1 MQVLGSSISRSRLKL
16 DPRTKLVLLLVVS
29 TVIVTGGGGE
39 VMPWVKLLLMVV
51 PPLLFIADGRLKGA
65 FAYVALIVFFALA
78 STYLIPYTEGF
89 FNLLFSMFY
98 VIVSRIMP
106 SIMMGW
112 YFISTTSVSEFV
124 CAMEKMHVPQSVIIP
139 ISVVFRF
146 FPTVIEEFGFINDAM
161 RMRGVKFG
169 GSKVGSLVEYRII
182 PMMMCSL
189 KIGEELSA
197 SALTRGLGAPIKRTN
212 ICIVGFGAVD
222 IIALLFSS
230 AVLLVYVLNKLGIV

>member
-1 MQVLGSSISRSRLKL
+1 
-16 DPRTKLVLLLVVS
+16 
-29 TVIVTGGGGE
+29 
-39 VMPWVKLLLMVV
+39 MPWVKFVLMLV
-51 PPLLFIADGRLKGA
+51 PPLLFIADGRPKGA
-65 FAYVALIVFFALA
+65 LVYVALIALFALA
-78 STYLIPYTEGF
+78 STYLMPYLQGF

-98 VIVSRIMP
+98 VIVSRMMP

-124 CAMEKMHVPQSVIIP
+124 CAMERMHVPQSIIIP

-161 RMRGVKFG
+161 RMRGIRFG
-169 GSKVGSLVEYRII
+169 GSKVGSLMEYRII

-189 KIGEELSA
+189 KVGEELSA

-212 ICIVGFGAVD
+212 ICIIGFGGAD
-222 IIALLFSS
+222 IIALLFSL
-230 AVLLVYVLNKLGIV
+230 AVCVVYALNKAGIL